1 LQWHNT
7 RPCGYTRGHRPWTIG
22 VVIEFPTEPEAV
34 RFEKYLKSGSGR
46 AFASIGSTC
55 PPAWALRQRAKVY
68 SRGCPSL
75 WRHDESRQRDARLAR
90 FRFQST
96 FRLPSPRRRLLA
108 DSACNAYNKCMQYT
122 IRGIPAAVDTALRE
136 RARSAGMSL
145 NEAAVDALAEGSG
158 MAGSRRKRRD
168 LGDIAKTWKAEKA
181 VAAALA
187 DQDRVD
193 EDLWR

>member
-1 LQWHNT
+1 MKAGGATLDS
-7 RPCGYTRGHRPWTIG
+7 P
-22 VVIEFPTEPEAV
+22 
-34 RFEKYLKSGSGR
+34 GSDFR
-46 AFASIGSTC
+46 APSSC
-55 PPAWALRQRAKVY
+55 RRRA
-68 SRGCPSL
+68 G
-75 WRHDESRQRDARLAR
+75 
-90 FRFQST
+90 
-96 FRLPSPRRRLLA
+96 RLLA